1 MAIAW
6 ISFSVIFIFRA
17 PPATAKSD
25 DSDDDAQAMLQ
36 PLNSMLNWGVAN
48 SNPEELKRVARMVQD
63 GTAPPNNF
71 DPSVISALFPTP
83 LLDMRALN
91 ALACNA
97 TVAVAERLNA
107 LETLEE
113 LVQKRDNARGLPRLD
128 SFACLKLLLTDE
140 SAALTSHALWVLG
153 TASRHEPDV
162 QLRMS
167 EHGIV
172 PALSLLLAPSLA
184 SASAS
189 PTGAAARV
197 AAKLL
202 YALGS
207 LLPGC
212 VPCIH
217 SFDVG
222 GGLGKLQSVVMSP
235 SSYPALLVRKS
246 VTLLTDVMLSLSE
259 AHAAAA
265 PSSSSPHRSESS
277 STASEHSSATS
288 SDGSSI
294 NQSQNTNRGD
304 EAALTCAAAALMQGG
319 SSADVD
325 LRQKSVELIMAII
338 AKEQALHV
346 VYNAPPCLSDAKS
359 QLASWLQ
366 SRLSAGS
373 EDDVQQL
380 EPLSD
385 SLRALEK
392 RLRAGHS
399 SGGKSKKKKK
409 RSLTGGDANGTA
421 PILRLA

>member
-1 MAIAW
+1 
-6 ISFSVIFIFRA
+6 
-17 PPATAKSD
+17 
-25 DSDDDAQAMLQ
+25 
-36 PLNSMLNWGVAN
+36 
-48 SNPEELKRVARMVQD
+48 
-63 GTAPPNNF
+63 
-71 DPSVISALFPTP
+71 
-83 LLDMRALN
+83 
-91 ALACNA
+91 
-97 TVAVAERLNA
+97 
-107 LETLEE
+107 
-113 LVQKRDNARGLPRLD
+113 
-128 SFACLKLLLTDE
+128 
-140 SAALTSHALWVLG
+140 
-153 TASRHEPDV
+153 
-162 QLRMS
+162 
-167 EHGIV
+167 
-172 PALSLLLAPSLA
+172 
-184 SASAS
+184 
-189 PTGAAARV
+189 
-197 AAKLL
+197 
-202 YALGS
+202 
-207 LLPGC
+207 
-212 VPCIH
+212 
-217 SFDVG
+217 
-222 GGLGKLQSVVMSP
+222 
-235 SSYPALLVRKS
+235 
-246 VTLLTDVMLSLSE
+246 MLSLSE
-259 AHAAAA
+259 THAAAA
-265 PSSSSPHRSESS
+265 PSSSSPQRSESS

-304 EAALTCAAAALMQGG
+304 DAALTCAAAALMQGG

-366 SRLSAGS
+366 SRVGASHACAAAARTHTARLQLSAGS